1 MQVSE
6 KGRALITEWEG
17 DKLRAYKDGG
27 GVWTVG
33 RGHTGKDVF
42 PGMEITEEES
52 QRLFALD
59 CAKHDIN
66 PFIQGCQTTQDQ
78 FDAMTSLTFNI
89 GLEAFET
96 STVLKMHRQR
106 SYQRAADAFLRWKY
120 DNGAMIPGLL
130 NRRKAER
137 LLYLGAN

>member
-6 KGRALITEWEG
+6 KGRALITGFEG

-33 RGHTGKDVF
+33 RGHTGPDVF

-52 QRLFALD
+52 IRLFGLD

-66 PFIQGCQTTQDQ
+66 PLLDGCPTTQSQ

-89 GLEAFET
+89 GLEHFRT
-96 STVLKMHRQR
+96 STVLKRHKLGNKMG
-106 SYQRAADAFLRWKY
+106 AANAFLLWHF
-120 DNGAMIPGLL
+120 DNGKSVPGLM
-130 NRRKAER
+130 RRRESER
-137 LLYLGAN
+137 ALYLA